1 MATTKD
7 KIAQLPYRERAKLV
21 RERLQHLRYP
31 SITSLPKPAKVL
43 AAEKIVAEWEE
54 RNSAHA
60 DAQRAAFREKRN
72 AVSDALILGD
82 MQKAVALLQKLDN

>member
-7 KIAQLPYRERAKLV
+7 KIEQLPYRDRAKLV

-31 SITSLPKPAKVL
+31 SIASLPKPAKVL
-43 AAEKIVAEWEE
+43 AAEKVVSEWEAK
-54 RNSAHA
+54 NSAHA

-82 MQKAVALLQKLDN
+82 MKKAIDLLQKLGN